1 VLSIQEV
8 QRAVQASGFQ
18 LEQQAF
24 YEACKAYDIEKRGQ
38 FDLLEYIGMQVFLHN
53 SKKVF
58 AAFDAQRTGVISLD
72 FNKFVCTYIPC
83 RAFLKLSSPPSLTL
97 TPPPPTHT
105 RD

>member
-1 VLSIQEV
+1 M
-8 QRAVQASGFQ
+8 QASGFQ

-53 SKKVF
+53 SRKVF

-72 FNKFVCTYIPC
+72 FSKFVCTYITC
-83 RAFLKLSSPPSLTL
+83 RASLPHSSRASLTLPPPSLI
-97 TPPPPTHT
+97 
-105 RD
+105 RE